1 MMLSPGAY
9 RIEMKV
15 ALPELFRRVLG
26 YRLPEFVDAAWYR
39 DVEDVAS
46 AARGAD
52 VLVIGFI
59 DAAEIRHAIES
70 AVDARWIST
79 HAAGVDHYPIDLLQ
93 RRGLVLTNGAGINA
107 PPIAEF
113 AVMCVLSAAK
123 SFPYFLRVSDR
134 QQWPDQR
141 PPAQELEGSRA
152 LVLGYGEIG
161 RGIGERLR
169 AFGVQVTGVR
179 RRAAEDPHVIGPA
192 EWRERLPECDWI
204 LVTAALT
211 PETRH
216 MLGANEFAR
225 MRSTAWLF
233 NVARGGLIDHLA
245 LANALRAGAP
255 RGAYL
260 DVTEP
265 EPLPADHPLWQLPN
279 VVITGHSAGR
289 SPRSHTRYAEILL
302 DNLERFER
310 GEPLDNLVDF
320 TAGY

>member
-1 MMLSPGAY
+1 M
-9 RIEMKV
+9 RV
-15 ALPELFRRVLG
+15 ALPELFRRELG
-26 YRLPEFVDAAWYR
+26 GRLPEFVDAAWYR
-39 DVEDVAS
+39 GVDDVAS

-79 HAAGVDHYPIDLLQ
+79 HAAGVDHYPIDLL
-93 RRGLVLTNGAGINA
+93 RRRALVLTNGAGINA

-123 SFPYFLRVSDR
+123 SFPHFLRTSDR
-134 QQWPDQR
+134 QHWPDQR

-161 RGIGERLR
+161 RGIAERLR

-179 RRAAEDPHVIGPA
+179 RRPAEDPRIIGPG
-192 EWRERLPECDWI
+192 EWRERLPDCDWI
-204 LVTAALT
+204 LVAAALT
-211 PETRH
+211 AETRH
-216 MLGANEFAR
+216 MLGASEFAR

-245 LANALRAGAP
+245 LADALRAGAP
-255 RGAYL
+255 HGAYL

-265 EPLPADHPLWQLPN
+265 EPLPSDHPLWHLPN

-289 SPRSHTRYAEILL
+289 SPRSHTRYAQILL
-302 DNLERFER
+302 DNLGRFER
-310 GEPLDNLVDF
+310 GDPLDNLVDF
-320 TAGY
+320 TSGY

>member
-1 MMLSPGAY
+1 MRVKL
-9 RIEMKV
+9 KV
-15 ALPELFRRVLG
+15 ALPELFRGTLG
-26 YRLPEFVDAAWYR
+26 GQLPEFVQAAWYR
-39 DVEDVAS
+39 GTEDVAS

-93 RRGLVLTNGAGINA
+93 RRDLVLTNGAGINA

-123 SFPYFLRVSDR
+123 SFPYFLRTSDR

-141 PPAQELEGSRA
+141 PPAQELEGSHA

-169 AFGVQVTGVR
+169 AFGVRVTGVR
-179 RRAAEDPHVIGPA
+179 RSAAEDPQVVGPA
-192 EWRERLPECDWI
+192 QWRDHLPDYDWI

-216 MLGANEFAR
+216 MLGPNEFAQ
-225 MRSTAWLF
+225 MRSNAWLF
-233 NVARGGLIDHLA
+233 NVARGGLIDHPA
-245 LANALRAGAP
+245 LAEALRAGAP

-265 EPLPADHPLWQLPN
+265 EPLPSDHPLWQLPN

-289 SPRSHTRYAEILL
+289 SARSHTRYAQILL
-302 DNLERFER
+302 DNLGRFER
-310 GEPLDNLVDF
+310 GEPLSNLVDF

>member
-1 MMLSPGAY
+1 V
-9 RIEMKV
+9 KV
-15 ALPELFRRVLG
+15 ALPELLRRQIDG
-26 YRLPEFVDAAWYR
+26 RLPDFVDAAWYR
-39 DVEDVAS
+39 GVEDVPS
-46 AARGAD
+46 VARGAD

-59 DAAEIRHAIES
+59 DAAEIRLAIES
-70 AVDARWIST
+70 AVDAHWIST
-79 HAAGVDHYPIDLLQ
+79 HAAGVDHYPIDLL
-93 RRGLVLTNGAGINA
+93 RRRALVLTNGAGVNA

-123 SFPYFLRVSDR
+123 SFPDFLRTSDR

-141 PPAQELEGSRA
+141 PAAQELEGSRA

-179 RRAAEDPHVIGPA
+179 RRAVEDPHVIGHA
-192 EWRERLPECDWI
+192 EWRQRLPDYDWI
-204 LVTAALT
+204 LVSAALT

-225 MRSTAWLF
+225 MRPTAWLF
-233 NVARGGLIDHLA
+233 NVSRGGLIDHLA
-245 LANALRAGAP
+245 LADALQAGTP

-265 EPLPADHPLWQLPN
+265 EPLPSDHPLWRLPD

-289 SPRSHTRYAEILL
+289 SPRSLARYAEILL
-302 DNLERFER
+302 DNLGRFQR
-310 GEPLDNLVDF
+310 GEPLSNLVDL
-320 TAGY
+320 AIGY